1 MRRSC
6 RDLASVRNFLHA
18 LVSLLPSDDL
28 ALIVRAIN
36 QCCRIHETDAP
47 EMTEERLKAHMTLF
61 AVRPGNCMVAL
72 ERQQPVAAIIST
84 RREAGAWIQT
94 LGCQPAFQ
102 RRGIASQLVEALV
115 RKIAIQRTEDITV
128 DVPEDS
134 DAALNFFQTV
144 GFEERGALVT
154 LAGEPEGASDP
165 SGEIV
170 EAPATELLDS
180 YEAFHAVPACWERSA
195 DSLAGYGELIQGY
208 AYRESGAMQ
217 GYLLHQDSTI
227 LDLACAPETDAAR
240 VCAVSAGPP
249 ACRRRVT
256 GYVSQAECGRPAAR
270 HSAAAEPEARA
281 QLSSHG
287 AEAVVRRFEMTRIR
301 PKE

>member
-1 MRRSC
+1 MPSYRFC
-6 RDLASVRNFLHA
+6 R
-18 LVSLLPSDDL
+18 PDDL

-128 DVPEDS
+128 DVPEDN
-134 DAALNFFQTV
+134 DAALNFFQAV
-144 GFEERGALVT
+144 GFEDRGDLVT

-165 SGEIV
+165 PGEV
-170 EAPATELLDS
+170 VQATASELLDS
-180 YEAFHAVPACWERSA
+180 YEAFHTVPVCWERSA

-208 AYRESGAMQ
+208 AYRENGALR
-217 GYLLHQDSTI
+217 GYLLHQGAVV
-227 LDLACAPETDAAR
+227 LDLACASDADAAR
-240 VCAVSAGPP
+240 ISAVLLGRLRAAGVSP
-249 ACRRRVT
+249 VT
-256 GYVSQAECGRPAAR
+256 LPKLNAADPLLDILQQKGLKPVR
-270 HSAAAEPEARA
+270 SYRLMG
-281 QLSSHG
+281 QKLS
-287 AEAVVRRFEMTRIR
+287 
-301 PKE
+301 

>member
-1 MRRSC
+1 MPSYRFC
-6 RDLASVRNFLHA
+6 R
-18 LVSLLPSDDL
+18 PDDL

-36 QCCRIHETDAP
+36 QCCRIHEIGMP
-47 EMTEERLKAHMTLF
+47 EMTEERLKEHMTLF

-128 DVPEDS
+128 DVPEDN
-134 DAALNFFQTV
+134 DAALHFFQAV
-144 GFEERGALVT
+144 GFEARGGLVT
-154 LAGEPEGASDP
+154 LEGEPAGAGDP
-165 SGEIV
+165 SGAV
-170 EAPATELLDS
+170 VQVPAAELLDS

-208 AYRESGAMQ
+208 ACRENGAMQ
-217 GYLLHQDSTI
+217 GYLLHQGSTI

-240 VCAVSAGPP
+240 VCAVLLGRLRAAGVSRATFPKLNAADPLLDVLQQRGLEP
-249 ACRRRVT
+249 ARSYRLM
-256 GYVSQAECGRPAAR
+256 GQK
-270 HSAAAEPEARA
+270 
-281 QLSSHG
+281 LS
-287 AEAVVRRFEMTRIR
+287 
-301 PKE
+301 